1 MDCENRWKSLDA
13 QLLGCVLW
21 AVTVPASIFCRAQ
34 LFSSSESLQAIA
46 QVQLNLVGFVGFV
59 GIVFAL
65 LRLVLYVETEV
76 HIRILCGGNIATAI
90 TGNCARQLAI
100 EGLMHYAFAVF
111 DIGVGRAAVCEV
123 ERVEDELH
131 ILVCVLLLVACERLS
146 MY

>member
-21 AVTVPASIFCRAQ
+21 AVAVPASIFCRAQ

-46 QVQLNLVGFVGFV
+46 QVQLNLVGFVG
-59 GIVFAL
+59 IVFTL

-76 HIRILCGGNIATAI
+76 HIRILCGGNVATAI
-90 TGNCARQLAI
+90 TGNCTRQLAI